1 MGRLALRAAAV
12 PRRASATC
20 TPMAKAISWPV
31 NHLVM
36 VFEMV
41 IPVISQP
48 TPKMAKPKQAT
59 AADMGR
65 WKEPRLNTAPW
76 KSVETATYLMSTPTT
91 MSAVLST
98 PVKRIPSLSRMM
110 PPKKSIRRNTL
121 MRP

>member
-1 MGRLALRAAAV
+1 
-12 PRRASATC
+12 
-20 TPMAKAISWPV
+20 MAKASSWPV

-36 VFEMV
+36 VLEMV
-41 IPVISQP
+41 IPVISLP

-65 WKEPRLNTAPW
+65 WKEPMLKTAPW

-91 MSAVLST
+91 ISEVLST
-98 PVKRIPSLSRMM
+98 PVNRMPSLSRMI
-110 PPKKSIRRNTL
+110 PPKKSIKRKTL